1 MITIIIATIKNK
13 SDITTLIYKVPLLV
27 LGLNQTLIF
36 SLLPI
41 IANQFKPVS
50 LGVVLI
56 ALNTNLISHWIGS
69 GLWGKKIHGMSFK
82 RATLIA
88 VTGYTLCHLGFIA
101 CLISDMGTLWLIALF
116 RFLLGGFG
124 SAFMPIAQTHHMETQ
139 AVEKLSKVSG
149 VVTLGRV
156 IGPALVLLPLSM
168 QWILLIPLTLMLY
181 PLFNVW
187 RVQDF
192 TVQSKDQT
200 TATLNYLAIAKN
212 VAPVLLLG
220 VAITTLSGTFYIM
233 MLSYLGEINQSD
245 LPTSKLLAKMML
257 VVSAVLVFYQFL
269 VMPALLKKNK
279 TYPLL
284 IIASLIITAIS
295 VTCFKP
301 SWPAIITAIFFVAF
315 ALSGLPAWYSGKA
328 FTHMNEEKSVISGL
342 LAQAHTSG
350 QLLGTGIA
358 SLFLIA
364 KLKLTLLTGALLL
377 CVVCMVLFVHFNFP
391 KSLTQKGLTS

>member
-1 MITIIIATIKNK
+1 M
-13 SDITTLIYKVPLLV
+13 IYKAPLLV
-27 LGLNQTLIF
+27 LGINQTLIF
-36 SLLPI
+36 SLLPSI
-41 IANQFKPVS
+41 TTQFAPLS

-56 ALNTNLISHWIGS
+56 ALNTNLISHWLGS
-69 GLWGKKIHGMSFK
+69 GLWGKHLHGLSLK
-82 RATLIA
+82 RATLIS
-88 VTGYTLCHLGFIA
+88 VTAYTLCHLGFIT
-101 CLISDMGTLWLIALF
+101 CLITDTSHIWLIALF

-124 SAFMPIAQTHHMETQ
+124 SAFMPIAQTHHMQTQ

-168 QWILLIPLTLMLY
+168 QWILLLPLALMLY
-181 PLFNVW
+181 PLMIFW
-187 RVQDF
+187 
-192 TVQSKDQT
+192 QT
-200 TATLNYLAIAKN
+200 DNATLNTDRPTPLNYLSIAKQN
-212 VAPVLLLG
+212 APVLLLG
-220 VAITTLSGTFYIM
+220 VSITTLSGTFYIM
-233 MLSYLGEINQSD
+233 MLSYLGEINHSE

-257 VVSAVLVFYQFL
+257 VVSAVLVFYQFWVIPTL
-269 VMPALLKKNK
+269 SKKK
-279 TYPLL
+279 KIYPLL
-284 IIASLIITAIS
+284 VVISLVITAIS
-295 VTCFKP
+295 VACFKP

-328 FTHMNEEKSVISGL
+328 FTNMDREKSVISGL

-377 CVVCMVLFVHFNFP
+377 CVVCMVMFVHFKFP
-391 KSLTQKGLTS
+391 KSPD